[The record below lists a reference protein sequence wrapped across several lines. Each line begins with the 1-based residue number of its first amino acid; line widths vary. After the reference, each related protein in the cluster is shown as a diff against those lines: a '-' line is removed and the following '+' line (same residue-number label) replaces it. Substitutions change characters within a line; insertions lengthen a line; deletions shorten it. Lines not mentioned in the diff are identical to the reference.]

1 MKVAIDG
8 PAGSGKSTVAKALS
22 SRRGLMMLD
31 TGAMY
36 RCVTL
41 ACHESGTSVADDDA
55 VAELARGL
63 DIAFATAEDGSQ
75 RVIMDGRDVSEQI
88 RTAEVDADV
97 SAVSAIPAVR
107 EAMVAQQRTLAGTHD
122 VVAEGRDIGTVVFPD
137 AEVKVF
143 LTADVSARAHRRA
156 VQRNGQDAAVD
167 PTVTAD
173 AEMEEQIRQ
182 DLERRDQADSS
193 REVAPLKPADDAH
206 HIDSSDLTVE
216 EVVNQICE
224 LMDAAAA
231 GTEQPATEGESK
243 AKPEPE
249 PESESKPE
257 AKPEPEPTTEPEAK
271 PESEAKPKKAAV
283 AKKAKDEKKT
293 KEGPL
298 HVFGHNTLEDYY
310 EHPIREFPITSRA
323 LLAASI
329 IVCGAVSKVF
339 WHWTLENGEE
349 LWNAKGGQM
358 VIMNHISMLDPIIIV
373 VSGWAHGRRMRPIYK
388 SEFDKHRFV
397 TWFFARVGAL
407 PVKRGTADIKVVR
420 RAQRALQNGEDVVI
434 FPEGTRI
441 RPGDTNVE
449 IHGGFALIAQ
459 LAKAPVLPVA
469 IVGASDGA
477 PGGAKSLRP
486 CRVWMRAGKAITFD
500 ELNVKGR
507 KKRAE
512 AMEKVA
518 MDRVYALRDALR
530 AEHPG
535 RF

>member
-22 SRRGLMMLD
+22 ARRGLMMLD

-41 ACHESGTSVADDDA
+41 ACHESGTSVAAADA
-55 VAELARGL
+55 VAELAKGL

-75 RVIMDGRDVSEQI
+75 RVTMNGRDVSREI

-107 EAMVAQQRTLAGTHD
+107 EAMVAQQRTLAGSHD

-173 AEMEEQIRQ
+173 AKMEEQIRR
-182 DLERRDQADSS
+182 DLERRDAADSS

-206 HIDSSDLTVE
+206 HIDSSNLTVD
-216 EVVNQICE
+216 EVVSQICD
-224 LMDAAAA
+224 LMDAAA
-231 GTEQPATEGESK
+231 TKGEDPEVA
-243 AKPEPE
+243 AKPEAQSDPA
-249 PESESKPE
+249 PESKPE
-257 AKPEPEPTTEPEAK
+257 PA
-271 PESEAKPKKAAV
+271 AKPKAAK
-283 AKKAKDEKKT
+283 AKKSEDGKETKK
-293 KEGPL
+293 GPL

-329 IVCGAVSKVF
+329 IVCGAVSKVL

-349 LWNAKGGQM
+349 LWDAEGGQM

-388 SEFDKHRFV
+388 SELDKHRFA
-397 TWFFARVGAL
+397 TWFLARVGAL
-407 PVKRGTADIKVVR
+407 PVKRGTADMKVVR
-420 RAQRALQNGEDVVI
+420 RARRALQNGEDVVI

-441 RPGDTNVE
+441 RPGDTDVK
-449 IHGGFALIAQ
+449 IHGGFALMAQ

-469 IVGASDGA
+469 IVGASEGA

-500 ELNVKGR
+500 ELDVKGR
-507 KKRAE
+507 KKQAQ

>member
-1 MKVAIDG
+1 MASDS
-8 PAGSGKSTVAKALS
+8 P
-22 SRRGLMMLD
+22 
-31 TGAMY
+31 
-36 RCVTL
+36 
-41 ACHESGTSVADDDA
+41 SVAGCP
-55 VAELARGL
+55 V
-63 DIAFATAEDGSQ
+63 
-75 RVIMDGRDVSEQI
+75 
-88 RTAEVDADV
+88 
-97 SAVSAIPAVR
+97 P
-107 EAMVAQQRTLAGTHD
+107 
-122 VVAEGRDIGTVVFPD
+122 
-137 AEVKVF
+137 
-143 LTADVSARAHRRA
+143 
-156 VQRNGQDAAVD
+156 
-167 PTVTAD
+167 
-173 AEMEEQIRQ
+173 
-182 DLERRDQADSS
+182 
-193 REVAPLKPADDAH
+193 
-206 HIDSSDLTVE
+206 
-216 EVVNQICE
+216 
-224 LMDAAAA
+224 AAAA
-231 GTEQPATEGESK
+231 KGE
-243 AKPEPE
+243 
-249 PESESKPE
+249 
-257 AKPEPEPTTEPEAK
+257 EPEPTARPDKESVPKSKLEPAEK
-271 PESEAKPKKAAV
+271 PNAPK
-283 AKKAKDEKKT
+283 AKKSKDDKETKK
-293 KEGPL
+293 GPL

-507 KKRAE
+507 KKQAE

-518 MDRVYALRDALR
+518 MERVYALRDALR

>member
-8 PAGSGKSTVAKALS
+8 PAGSGKSTVAKELS

-41 ACHESGTSVADDDA
+41 ACHESGTSVSDTDA

-75 RVIMDGRDVSEQI
+75 HVTIDGKDVTSAI

-173 AEMEEQIRQ
+173 AEMEEQIRH
-182 DLERRDQADSS
+182 DLERRDEADSS

-206 HIDSSDLTVE
+206 HIDSSNLTVA
-216 EVVNQICE
+216 EVVSQICD

-231 GTEQPATEGESK
+231 KTAEPEGDADAEP
-243 AKPEPE
+243 KPELQ
-249 PESESKPE
+249 
-257 AKPEPEPTTEPEAK
+257 
-271 PESEAKPKKAAV
+271 AKPKKAAV
-283 AKKAKDEKKT
+283 AKKSDNDKKT

-339 WHWTLENGEE
+339 WHWKLENGEE

-500 ELNVKGR
+500 QLDVKGR
-507 KKRAE
+507 KKQAQ

>member
-22 SRRGLMMLD
+22 ARRGLMMLD

-41 ACHESGTSVADDDA
+41 ACHESGTSVSDDDA
-55 VAELARGL
+55 VAELAKGL
-63 DIAFATAEDGSQ
+63 DIAFSTAEDGSQ
-75 RVIMDGRDVSEQI
+75 RVTMDGKDVSEQI

-156 VQRNGQDAAVD
+156 VQRNGQDAAID

-173 AEMEEQIRQ
+173 AAMEERIRQ
-182 DLERRDQADSS
+182 DLERRDEADSS
-193 REVAPLKPADDAH
+193 RDVAPLKPAEDAH

-216 EVVNQICE
+216 EVVSRICE
-224 LMDAAAA
+224 LMDAVAPAA
-231 GTEQPATEGESK
+231 EPVNEPEP
-243 AKPEPE
+243 KPEPKAA
-249 PESESKPE
+249 SES
-257 AKPEPEPTTEPEAK
+257 A
-271 PESEAKPKKAAV
+271 AKPKKAQ
-283 AKKAKDEKKT
+283 KTKDENT
-293 KEGPL
+293 VKEGPL

-329 IVCGAVSKVF
+329 IVCGAVSKIF
-339 WHWTLENGEE
+339 WHWKLENGEE

-407 PVKRGTADIKVVR
+407 PVKRGTADMKAVR
-420 RAQRALQNGEDVVI
+420 RARRALQNGEDVVI

-469 IVGASDGA
+469 IVGASEGA

-500 ELNVKGR
+500 ELDVKGR
-507 KKRAE
+507 KKQAQ
-512 AMEKVA
+512 AMEKLA

>member
-22 SRRGLMMLD
+22 TRRGLMMLD

-41 ACHESGTSVADDDA
+41 ACHESDTSVSDADAIAD
-55 VAELARGL
+55 LARKL
-63 DIAFATAEDGSQ
+63 DIAFAVTEDGSQ
-75 RVIMDGRDVSEQI
+75 RVTMDGRDVSEAI

-97 SAVSAIPAVR
+97 SAVSAIPTVR
-107 EAMVAQQRTLAGTHD
+107 EAMVTQQRTLAGSHD

-173 AEMEEQIRQ
+173 AKMEEQIRQ
-182 DLERRDQADSS
+182 DLERRDAADSS

-206 HIDSSDLTVE
+206 HIDSSNLTVE
-216 EVVNQICE
+216 EVVNQICD

-231 GTEQPATEGESK
+231 KGEEPELTARPDEESVPESK
-243 AKPEPE
+243 LEPAEKPN
-249 PESESKPE
+249 
-257 AKPEPEPTTEPEAK
+257 A
-271 PESEAKPKKAAV
+271 PK
-283 AKKAKDEKKT
+283 AKKSKDDKETKK
-293 KEGPL
+293 GPL

-329 IVCGAVSKVF
+329 IVCGAVSKVL
-339 WHWTLENGEE
+339 WPWTLENGEE
-349 LWNAKGGQM
+349 LWDAEGGQM

-407 PVKRGTADIKVVR
+407 PVKRGTADMKVVR
-420 RAQRALQNGEDVVI
+420 RARRALQNGEDVVI

-441 RPGDTNVE
+441 RPGDTDVK
-449 IHGGFALIAQ
+449 IHAGFALMAQ

-469 IVGASDGA
+469 IVGASEGA

-486 CRVWMRAGKAITFD
+486 CRIWMRAGKAITFD
-500 ELNVKGR
+500 EIDVKGR
-507 KKRAE
+507 KKQAE
-512 AMEKVA
+512 AMEKTA

>member
-22 SRRGLMMLD
+22 ARRDLMMLD

-41 ACHESGTSVADDDA
+41 ACHEGSTSVTDDDA
-55 VAELARGL
+55 VAELAKSL
-63 DIAFATAEDGSQ
+63 DIEFSTAEDGSQ
-75 RVIMDGRDVSEQI
+75 RVIMDGKDVSEEI

-107 EAMVAQQRTLAGTHD
+107 EAMVAQQRTLAGSHD

-143 LTADVSARAHRRA
+143 LTADVNARAHRRA

-182 DLERRDQADSS
+182 DLERRDEADSS

-216 EVVNQICE
+216 EVVTRICS
-224 LMDAAAA
+224 LMDAVAQE
-231 GTEQPATEGESK
+231 TQPEV
-243 AKPEPE
+243 
-249 PESESKPE
+249 
-257 AKPEPEPTTEPEAK
+257 EPEAK
-271 PESEAKPKKAAV
+271 PEATTESRPESETKPEPEPKPKKAAV

-349 LWNAKGGQM
+349 LWDAEGGQM

-407 PVKRGTADIKVVR
+407 PVKRGTADMKVVR
-420 RAQRALQNGEDVVI
+420 RAKRALQNGEDVVI

-500 ELNVKGR
+500 QLEVKGR
-507 KKRAE
+507 KKQAE
-512 AMEKVA
+512 AMEKLA

>member
-1 MKVAIDG
+1 MIVAIDG

-41 ACHESGTSVADDDA
+41 ACHESGTSVTNDAA
-55 VAELARGL
+55 VAELARKL
-63 DIAFATAEDGSQ
+63 DIAFSTAADGTQ
-75 RVIMDGRDVSEQI
+75 HVTMNGKDVSEKI

-156 VQRNGQDAAVD
+156 VQRNGQDAATD

-173 AEMEEQIRQ
+173 AEMEEQIRH
-182 DLERRDQADSS
+182 DLERRDKSDSS
-193 REVAPLKPADDAH
+193 REVAPLRPADDAH
-206 HIDSSDLTVE
+206 HIDSSELTVE
-216 EVVNQICE
+216 EVVNQICD

-231 GTEQPATEGESK
+231 GVEEPATKVVAEPRPEPTQESK
-243 AKPEPE
+243 PE
-249 PESESKPE
+249 PESETKQ
-257 AKPEPEPTTEPEAK
+257 EP
-271 PESEAKPKKAAV
+271 KPKKAAV

-339 WHWTLENGEE
+339 WHWKLENGEE
-349 LWNAKGGQM
+349 LWNAEGGQM

-469 IVGASDGA
+469 IVGASEGA

-500 ELNVKGR
+500 QLDVKGR
-507 KKRAE
+507 KKQAE

-518 MDRVYALRDALR
+518 MERVYALRDALR